1 MHFFSGLADPFVK
14 GLCANAKFRTKIEKN
29 TLNPK
34 WFQDFEVPIVS
45 WENLPPLSL
54 RLYDKDTIHDDKLG

>member
-1 MHFFSGLADPFVK
+1 MK
-14 GLCANAKFRTKIEKN
+14 GSCANEKFTTKIQKN

-34 WFQDFEVPIVS
+34 WFQDFDIQIFS

-54 RLYDKDTIHDDKLG
+54 RLYDKDTIYDDKLG